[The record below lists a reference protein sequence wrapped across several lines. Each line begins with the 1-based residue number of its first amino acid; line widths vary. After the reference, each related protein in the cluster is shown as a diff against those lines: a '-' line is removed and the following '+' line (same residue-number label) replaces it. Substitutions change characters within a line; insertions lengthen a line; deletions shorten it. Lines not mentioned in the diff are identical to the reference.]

1 MAAKKMKKITKRWLI
16 NSFGVMLIIVVA
28 MVVAISISVR
38 SYYYN
43 GARQFLLSR
52 SDAVATLLENYSRDS
67 SVDFSVQ
74 LRRLVE
80 DYEYK
85 SQSELMAIDG
95 DKNVI
100 ITSSGFEPGD
110 ALEMP
115 DYDRAYSS
123 QTGVGEFVGYAE
135 SGEKVMAVT
144 VMSRIISDDLSA
156 MRYVVSLTRID
167 RQIWTL
173 VLFACLL
180 GLAIVLFVLYT
191 SFYFINSII
200 IPIGGVGQTAK
211 QIAQGDFAVRLE
223 VETDDEIGELCTSIN
238 NMAEE
243 LSNSEKIKNDFIS
256 SVSHELRTPLTAIRG
271 WGETLVGGGP
281 DLDRD
286 TFQKGMHV
294 IMDETERLSSMVEEL
309 LDFSRMQ
316 SGRLVIEKER
326 LDAVAEQSDA
336 VLIFTERA
344 KKENKALVYDEPEF
358 FAPVLGDHNRL
369 RQVFVNILDNA
380 LKYSDSGDTVTVL
393 PRLAGECFIVVVSDT
408 GCGISQ
414 EDLPMVKDRFYKGHT
429 TRRGSGIG
437 LAVADEIIKKHGGT
451 LELDSVKDQGT
462 SVKITLPLDTKKGS
476 TSD

>member
-200 IPIGGVGQTAK
+200 IPIGEVGQTAK
-211 QIAQGDFAVRLE
+211 QIAQGDLGVRIL
-223 VETDDEIGELCTSIN
+223 VEKDDEIGELCASIN

-243 LSNSEKIKNDFIS
+243 LSNAEKVKNDFIS

-271 WGETLVGGGP
+271 WGETLLDSGEP
-281 DLDRD
+281 DRD
-286 TFQKGMHV
+286 TFRKGMRV
-294 IMDETERLSSMVEEL
+294 IMEETERLSSMVEEL

-316 SGRLVIEKER
+316 SGRLVMEKER
-326 LDAVAEQSDA
+326 LDAVAELSDA

-344 KKENKALVYDEPEF
+344 RQENKALEYQEPEF

>member
-1 MAAKKMKKITKRWLI
+1 MEKKRMKKITWRWLV
-16 NSFGVMLIIVVA
+16 NSFGVVLLIVVV
-28 MVVAISISVR
+28 MVIAIAVSVH

-52 SDAVATLLENYSRDS
+52 SDSVATLLENYSKDS
-67 SVDFSVQ
+67 SADFSLQ
-74 LRRLVE
+74 LRRVVE

-85 SQSELMAIDG
+85 DRSELMAIDG

-110 ALEMP
+110 APEMP

-123 QTGVGEFVGYAE
+123 QTGVGEYVGYI
-135 SGEKVMAVT
+135 GNEKVMAIT

-167 RQIWTL
+167 RQIGTL

-180 GLAIVLFVLYT
+180 GAAILLFVLY
-191 SFYFINSII
+191 SSIYFINSIV
-200 IPIGGVGQTAK
+200 IPIGEVGQTAK
-211 QIAQGDFAVRLE
+211 QIAQGDFGVRLD
-223 VETDDEIGELCTSIN
+223 VEKDDEIGELCASIN

-243 LSNSEKIKNDFIS
+243 LSNSEKVKNDFIS

-271 WGETLVGGGP
+271 WGETLMGGEP
-281 DLDRD
+281 DPE
-286 TFQKGMHV
+286 TFRKGMHV

-316 SGRLVIEKER
+316 SGRLILQEER
-326 LDAVAEQSDA
+326 LDAVAELSDA

-344 KKENKALVYDEPEF
+344 RQENKALVYEEPEF
-358 FAPVLGDHNRL
+358 FAPMVGDRNRL

-380 LKYSDSGDTVTVL
+380 LKYSDSGDTIAVL
-393 PRLAGECFIVVVSDT
+393 PQLEGGRFVVTVSDT

-414 EDLPMVKDRFYKGHT
+414 EDLPMVKTRFYKGHT

-437 LAVADEIIKKHGGT
+437 LAVADEIIKMHGGA

-462 SVKITLPLDTKKGS
+462 SVRVTLPLEQKSQKGS
-476 TSD
+476 TSA

>member
-1 MAAKKMKKITKRWLI
+1 MAVKKMKKITKRWLI
-16 NSFGVMLIIVVA
+16 NSFGVVLIIVAA
-28 MVVAISISVR
+28 MVVAISVSVR

-43 GARQFLLSR
+43 GARQFLISR

-85 SQSELMAIDG
+85 SKSELMAIDG

-100 ITSSGFEPGD
+100 ITSSGFEPGE

-123 QTGVGEFVGYAE
+123 QTGVGEFVGYV
-135 SGEKVMAVT
+135 GNEKVMAVT
-144 VMSRIISDDLSA
+144 VMSRITSDDLSA

-173 VLFACLL
+173 ILFACLL
-180 GLAIVLFVLYT
+180 GLAIILFVLYS

-200 IPIGGVGQTAK
+200 IPVGNVGQTAK

-223 VETDDEIGELCTSIN
+223 VENDDEIAELCASIN

-271 WGETLVGGGP
+271 WGETLMGGGP

-316 SGRLVIEKER
+316 SGRLVVEKER
-326 LDAVAEQSDA
+326 LDAVAELSDA

-344 KKENKALVYDEPEF
+344 KKENKTLEYQEPEF
-358 FAPVLGDHNRL
+358 FAPVLGDRNRL

-380 LKYSDSGDTVTVL
+380 LKYSDSGDTVRVL
-393 PRLAGECFIVVVSDT
+393 PRLAGDFFVVVVADT
-408 GCGISQ
+408 GCGISE
-414 EDLPMVKDRFYKGHT
+414 EDLPMVKNRFYKGHT

-437 LAVADEIIKKHGGT
+437 LAVADEIIKKHEGT

-462 SVKITLPLDTKKGS
+462 SVKITLPLDTKKGNN
-476 TSD
+476 DL

>member
-1 MAAKKMKKITKRWLI
+1 MAVKKITKRWLI
-16 NSFGVMLIIVVA
+16 NSFSVVLISVAA

-43 GARQFLLSR
+43 GARQFLMSR
-52 SDAVATLLENYSRDS
+52 SDSVTTLLESYSQDS

-85 SQSELMAIDG
+85 AQSELMAIDG

-100 ITSSGFEPGD
+100 ITSSGFEPGT

-115 DYDRAYSS
+115 DYDMAYSS
-123 QTGVGEFVGYAE
+123 QNGVGEYIGYI
-135 SGEKVMAVT
+135 GNEKVMAIT
-144 VMSRIISDDLSA
+144 VMSRIISDDLFA
-156 MRYVVSLTRID
+156 MRFVVSLTRID
-167 RQIWTL
+167 QQIWAL

-180 GLAIVLFVLYT
+180 GLAIILFVLY
-191 SFYFINSII
+191 SSSYFINSII
-200 IPIGGVGQTAK
+200 IPIGEVGQTAR
-211 QIAQGDFAVRLE
+211 QIAQGDLQVRLA
-223 VETDDEIGELCTSIN
+223 VEKDDEIGELCASIN

-243 LSNSEKIKNDFIS
+243 LANSEKIKNDFIS

-271 WGETLVGGGP
+271 WGETLMGGGA

-286 TFQKGMHV
+286 TLQKGMHV

-316 SGRLVIEKER
+316 SGRLALEEER
-326 LDAVAEQSDA
+326 LDAVAELSDA

-344 KKENKALVYDEPEF
+344 KKENKSLIYEEPEF
-358 FAPVLGDHNRL
+358 FAPVMGDRNRL

-380 LKYSDSGDTVTVL
+380 LKYSDSGDTITVL
-393 PRLAGECFIVVVSDT
+393 AKLEEGRFAVTVSDT
-408 GCGISQ
+408 GCGISR
-414 EDLPMVKDRFYKGHT
+414 EDLPMVKTRFYKGHT

-437 LAVADEIIKKHGGT
+437 LAVADELIRMHKGS
-451 LELDSVKDQGT
+451 LELESEKDVGT
-462 SVKITLPLDTKKGS
+462 TVRITLPLAGANDTKGS
-476 TSD
+476 TKD

>member
-1 MAAKKMKKITKRWLI
+1 MAKKRMKKITKRWLI
-16 NSFGVMLIIVVA
+16 NSFGVVLVIVAV
-28 MVVAISISVR
+28 MVVATSVSVH

-85 SQSELMAIDG
+85 DKAELMAISG
-95 DKNVI
+95 DKKVL
-100 ITSSGFEPGD
+100 ITSSGFEPEED
-110 ALEMP
+110 QEMP
-115 DYDRAYSS
+115 DYDQAYSS
-123 QTGVGEFVGYAE
+123 QTGVGEFVGYV
-135 SGEKVMAVT
+135 GNEKVMAVT

-326 LDAVAEQSDA
+326 LDAVAELSDA